1 MKRSVFISIIVV
13 VAVISLLAGMYA
25 NRLFDDPESNAAAQ
39 TAQNKP
45 AKTGQSTDTPEIRPD
60 FGLQDL
66 DDELRHVSEWDGD
79 VLIVNFWATW
89 CPPCR
94 REIPAFIDLQE
105 EYRDQGLT
113 IVGIAIDTKQDTVD
127 FVDPL
132 GINYP
137 ILIGEKEGIALSKD
151 YGNRLGV
158 LPYTIIVDRDGK
170 ITETH
175 RNELTFEEAEA
186 MIKPLL

>member
-13 VAVISLLAGMYA
+13 VAVLSLVAGMYA
-25 NRLFDDPESNAAAQ
+25 NQLFDRSPDPADKGAAAQ
-39 TAQNKP
+39 SAENE
-45 AKTGQSTDTPEIRPD
+45 AAGHPETRPD

-79 VLIVNFWATW
+79 VLMINFWATW

-94 REIPAFIDLQE
+94 REIPAFIELQE
-105 EYRDQGLT
+105 TYEDQGFT
-113 IVGIAIDTKQDTVD
+113 IVGIAIDTKQNAQD
-127 FVDPL
+127 FVDPMD
-132 GINYP
+132 INYP
-137 ILIGEKEGIALSKD
+137 ILVGDKDGIALSKD

-158 LPYTIIVDRDGK
+158 LPYTVIVDRDGK
-170 ITETH
+170 IIETH